1 MVTEDNGK
9 PHEQRSAFFG
19 GLPERG
25 IWTAVNLGRGEF
37 LGILALSLL
46 IFVFWDG
53 PVWTHLKASHFERI
67 MVSYAFIP
75 LATLVILARGSR
87 LNLTAWFGATLVIG
101 IAKLFITALLVMLLG
116 VAGL

>member
-1 MVTEDNGK
+1 MVTEKDGK
-9 PHEQRSAFFG
+9 SREQRSPFFG
-19 GLPERG
+19 GFPERG

-46 IFVFWDG
+46 IFALWDG
-53 PVWTHLKASHFERI
+53 PVWTHLEASHFERI

-75 LATLVILARGSR
+75 LATAAALARGAR
-87 LNLTAWFGATLVIG
+87 LTLTAWFGATLVIG

-116 VAGL
+116 VAGW